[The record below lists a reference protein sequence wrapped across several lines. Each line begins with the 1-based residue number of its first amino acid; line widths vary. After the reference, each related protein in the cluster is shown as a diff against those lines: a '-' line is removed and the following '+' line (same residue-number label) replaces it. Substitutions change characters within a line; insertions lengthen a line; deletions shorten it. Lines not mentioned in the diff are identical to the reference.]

1 MANPPRSLQDLVRR
15 RQQAGFVGREGELA
29 FFRDNLDLPVED
41 ERRRLL
47 FSIHGDGGMGKSFL
61 IGRLK
66 DVARERGRLIAG
78 VDENAFGV
86 VEVMEGI
93 AAHLDQQGVK
103 LKRFSREL
111 ETYRK
116 RRHETDLGSEDGVAA
131 TLTKAATKITTG
143 AVETF
148 VPGGNLIGKAIDPD
162 QVNHLRAAAVDR
174 LRKRDDARL
183 VASPVDELTPA
194 FLEGLRDADKPLAL
208 FFDTYERTGVY
219 LDDWLRAILD
229 GRYGDA
235 PLEMIVTVAGR
246 RPLDPHRWA
255 PYLGVVA
262 DLPLVAFTEVEVRQ
276 LLAQKSVTDET
287 VIDVIRAVSGGLP
300 LGVAMLAEQRPS
312 APDAV
317 KDPSGGLVDRFLQWE
332 QDQEKRDF
340 ALAAALPRR
349 LDQDVVAV
357 LVDDGADPAE
367 LYGWLHAQS
376 FVSSTSGRC
385 QYHDV
390 VREPMIRL
398 ARGRSRQRWEQSHRR
413 LAEFYRERRTGMGLS
428 GKSGWA
434 DRDWEGRLREES
446 YHLLCADP
454 ASGLPEVLPR
464 VIRATMENMATARGW
479 AETIAAAG
487 RDADAD
493 RLVRLARVLQ
503 RSVAETG
510 DLVGFLDT
518 ALRHPAF
525 PDDGRAHA
533 YQHRG
538 VLLRN
543 AERYNEAL
551 HDFTRAITLDPALKR
566 AIAGRGDT
574 YRLAERYE
582 DALADL
588 TRAICLEP
596 DETWLLI
603 RRGMTYNALRRH
615 DEAVADYSRAVELDP
630 DDAWSFAQR
639 GMTYL
644 KLERREEALAD
655 LTAAIRLK
663 PDYEWAIANRA
674 NAYRH
679 LGRYDDALVD
689 FNRAIQL
696 EPEDTW
702 NLRHRGMTY
711 HALGRHEETLA
722 DFNRAIQLDPDDP
735 WDLTYRGLT
744 YQALGRHEEALADLT
759 AAIRLKP
766 DYEWAI
772 ANRAETYRR
781 LRRYDDALTDFDEA
795 IRLRPDNAWAI
806 GNRANTYR
814 LLGRHHNALTDFN
827 RAIQLDPDDPWD
839 LTYRGLTYQALG
851 RHDEALTDFTEAIR
865 LKPDYEWAIANR
877 ADIYQHLG
885 RYDDALADFD
895 RAIQLDPDNTWNL
908 GHRGLTYQSLGR
920 REEALADFDRAIQ
933 LDPDNTWALGHRGVT
948 YRSLGRREEAL
959 ADFDRALELA
969 PYDDSFALERFMTCG
984 VALPTEHGY
993 QWVADVEATEAESGD
1008 LVGSVREWLVS
1019 AGMVSPDVAGF
1030 RFEAKG
1036 VHLWRDADG
1045 PGHRPSG
1052 VAFHSGR
1059 MICSPEK
1066 GESVTCPGCGD
1077 RTVLRADRVAASEW
1091 DEFVLPIYDWP
1102 SGRRPERTCRSC
1114 GEHRPLSEWHIEEP
1128 WAFAHVAVRF
1138 WNRPPLTA
1146 EFLDALSARLG
1157 GHRLVVLSGH
1167 R

>member
-61 IGRLK
+61 LGRLK
-66 DVARERGRLIAG
+66 EVARERGRLVAG
-78 VDENAFGV
+78 GDENAFGV
-86 VEVMEGI
+86 VEVMEAM

-116 RRHETDLGSEDGVAA
+116 RRHETEAGLGPEDGVAA
-131 TLTKAATKITTG
+131 MLTKAAAKITVG
-143 AVETF
+143 AAETF

-174 LRKRDDARL
+174 LRRRDDSRL

-194 FLEGLRDADKPLAL
+194 FLEGLRDADRPLAL

-262 DLPLVAFTEVEVRQ
+262 ALPLDAFTEVEVRQ
-276 LLAQKSVTDET
+276 FLAQKSVTDEA

-312 APDAV
+312 APDTV
-317 KDPSGGLVDRFLQWE
+317 SDPSGGLVDRFLQWE
-332 QDQEKRDF
+332 QDQAKRDF

-357 LVDDGADPAE
+357 LVDEGADPAE

-428 GKSGWA
+428 DGDGWE
-434 DRDWEGRLREES
+434 DRDWEGLLRDES

-454 ASGLPEVLPR
+454 AGGLPEVLPR
-464 VIRATMENMATARGW
+464 LVRATMEDLATARGW

-503 RSVAETG
+503 GSLAEAG

-525 PDDGRAHA
+525 PDDGRARA
-533 YQHRG
+533 YQRRG
-538 VLLRN
+538 ALLQN
-543 AERYNEAL
+543 AKRYDEAL
-551 HDFTRAITLDPALKR
+551 SNFTQAITLAPDFEL
-566 AIAGRGDT
+566 AIALRGDT
-574 YRLAERYE
+574 YRLTEQHE
-582 DALADL
+582 KALADFDRAIQL
-588 TRAICLEP
+588 KPDDTWNLAHRGMTHQALSRYNEALADFDEAICLKP
-596 DETWLLI
+596 DYGWAVAN
-603 RRGMTYNALRRH
+603 RANTYRQLGKY
-615 DEAVADYSRAVELDP
+615 DEALADFNRALQLDP
-630 DDAWSFAQR
+630 DDTWYLTLRGLTYESLGNRDQALADFTEAIRLRPDSAWAIGNR
-639 GMTYL
+639 ANTYRQL
-644 KLERREEALAD
+644 GKYDEALAD
-655 LTAAIRLK
+655 FNRALQLDPDDTWYLTLRGLTYESLGNRDQALADFTEAIRLR
-663 PDYEWAIANRA
+663 PDSAWAIANRA
-674 NAYRH
+674 NTYRQ
-679 LGRYDDALVD
+679 LGRYDEA
-689 FNRAIQL
+689 
-696 EPEDTW
+696 
-702 NLRHRGMTY
+702 
-711 HALGRHEETLA
+711 LA
-722 DFNRAIQLDPDDP
+722 DFNRAIQLKPDDT
-735 WDLTYRGLT
+735 WNLSRRGMT
-744 YQALGRHEEALADLT
+744 YQALERHEEALADLT
-759 AAIRLKP
+759 AAIRLNP

-772 ANRAETYRR
+772 ANRA
-781 LRRYDDALTDFDEA
+781 
-795 IRLRPDNAWAI
+795 
-806 GNRANTYR
+806 NTYR
-814 LLGRHHNALTDFN
+814 QLGKYDEALADFN
-827 RAIQLDPDDPWD
+827 RAIQLKPDDTWN
-839 LTYRGLTYQALG
+839 LSRRGMTYQALE
-851 RHDEALTDFTEAIR
+851 RH
-865 LKPDYEWAIANR
+865 
-877 ADIYQHLG
+877 
-885 RYDDALADFD
+885 
-895 RAIQLDPDNTWNL
+895 
-908 GHRGLTYQSLGR
+908 
-920 REEALADFDRAIQ
+920 EEALADLTAVIR
-933 LDPDNTWALGHRGVT
+933 LNPDDTWVLGHRGVT
-948 YRSLGRREEAL
+948 YRALGRREEAL
-959 ADFDRALELA
+959 TDFDRALELA
-969 PYDDSFALERFMTCG
+969 PHDDSFVLERFMTCG
-984 VALPTEHGY
+984 VALPAEHGY
-993 QWVADVEATEAESGD
+993 QLVADIEATEAESGA

-1019 AGMVSPDVAGF
+1019 VGMVSPDVAGF
-1030 RFEAKG
+1030 RFEAEG
-1036 VHLWRDADG
+1036 MHLWRDAD
-1045 PGHRPSG
+1045 GHRPSG
-1052 VAFHSGR
+1052 VAFRSGR
-1059 MICSPEK
+1059 VICYPEK
-1066 GESVTCPGCGD
+1066 GESVSCPGCGG
-1077 RTVLRADRVAASEW
+1077 RTVLRADGVATPEW

-1102 SGRRPERTCRSC
+1102 SGRRPERTCRRC
-1114 GEHRPLSEWHIEEP
+1114 GERRPLSEWHIEEP

-1157 GHRLVVLSGH
+1157 GHRLVVLGGH